1 VKRVRARSVRRM
13 NPTALV
19 LVYTVGAAA
28 LAMWV
33 ELRFGRLTPGSLKA
47 RFFHSA
53 LALATVQL
61 AVPVMRLL
69 VGEGKSVSHSLFA
82 LLYVFLPA
90 LIYAFLS
97 SIWLLKLVSGG
108 RPA

>member
-1 VKRVRARSVRRM
+1 MSSS
-13 NPTALV
+13 ALV
-19 LVYTVGAAA
+19 LVYTIGAAA

-33 ELRFGRLTPGSLKA
+33 EVRFGRLAPGSLKA
-47 RFFHSA
+47 RFLHTA

-69 VGEGKSVSHSLFA
+69 VGDGESVGHSMFA

-90 LIYAFLS
+90 LLYAFLA
-97 SIWLLKLVSGG
+97 SIWLLKLVAGGG
-108 RPA
+108 RTA